1 MTVYGITTCRQ
12 TQKAMAWFRKNN
24 IEFVFHDYKKVGITA
39 DKLHFWDEKVG
50 YETFFNK
57 KGSTWKKLDAVA
69 KEAVHTKDEVLNL
82 LLRIPNIIKR
92 PGIEDGD
99 FLYFGYDEIVYEDHF
114 KVASSL
120 GEIIT

>member
-39 DKLHFWDEKVG
+39 ERLQLWDKKVDH
-50 YETFFNK
+50 ETFFNK
-57 KGSTWKKLDAVA
+57 KGSTWKKLDEVT
-69 KEAVHTKDEVLNL
+69 KEAVHTKDDVLNL
-82 LLRIPNIIKR
+82 LLRIPTIIKR

-99 FLYFGYDEIVYEDHF
+99 FLYFGYDEKVYEEHF
-114 KVASSL
+114 QKTSSL
-120 GEIIT
+120 A

>member
-24 IEFVFHDYKKVGITA
+24 IDFVFHDYKKRGITPK
-39 DKLHFWDEKVG
+39 KLHDWDVKAG

-57 KGSTWKKLDAVA
+57 KGTAWKKLED
-69 KEAVHTKDEVLNL
+69 HTKESVKTKFDVLHL
-82 LLRIPNIIKR
+82 MLRIPNIIKR

-99 FLYFGYDEIVYEDHF
+99 FLYFGFDEKVYEDHF
-114 KVASSL
+114 HVFSL
-120 GEIIT
+120 NSK